1 MKLSGKLLTRGKNF
15 GKISVKG
22 VIYMKKKRFFCA
34 LLLFSLI
41 FSLISCGAP
50 NSQSTQI
57 TPKKRSF
64 YDYFDT
70 VGTFYD
76 YNNSTEADFERLAD
90 RVEAVLSE
98 YHKLY
103 DIYRE
108 YDGITNLAT
117 LNKTAGT
124 GPIKVDRKII
134 DLLLFSKEM
143 YGTTDGRVNVAFGAV
158 LSIWHDYRTAGI
170 ELPPTDLLSSAE
182 EHTDINSVIIDE
194 ENLTVEI
201 LDHELSLDVGAVGKG
216 FAVEAV
222 AKMLEDE
229 GRGGYVLDVGGNLRA
244 IGKKPNGSGWSAGII
259 NPDRASSQT
268 YVYTMTVSD
277 CALVTSGTYERF
289 YTVGGINYHHIINPE
304 TLMPTEYYLSVSVKS
319 GSSAT
324 SDALSTAIFN
334 MKYDEVLSFVKA
346 HPDLFVVL
354 VMPSGEVRTL
364 GRQ

>member
-1 MKLSGKLLTRGKNF
+1 MR
-15 GKISVKG
+15 
-22 VIYMKKKRFFCA
+22 KKRFLCAA
-34 LLLFSLI
+34 LLFLI
-41 FSLISCGAP
+41 LFSLISCENP
-50 NSQSTQI
+50 NSQNTQI

-76 YNNSTEADFERLAD
+76 YTDSAEADFESLAD
-90 RVEAVLSE
+90 RVEGMLSE

-108 YDGITNLAT
+108 YEGITNLAT
-117 LNKTAGT
+117 LNRTAGT
-124 GPIKVDRKII
+124 GPVKVDKKII

-143 YGTTDGRVNVAFGAV
+143 YGITDGRVNVAFGAV
-158 LSIWHDYRTAGI
+158 LSIWHDYRTAGV
-170 ELPPTDLLSSAE
+170 ELPPTDKLRSAE

-194 ENLTVEI
+194 ESSTVEI
-201 LDHELSLDVGAVGKG
+201 LDPKLSLDVGAVGKG

-229 GRGGYVLDVGGNLRA
+229 GRSGYVLDVGGNLRA
-244 IGKKPNGSGWSAGII
+244 IGKKPNGSGWSAGIL
-259 NPDRASSQT
+259 NPDRTSMQT
-268 YVYTMTVSD
+268 YIYTMTVSD

-289 YTVGGINYHHIINPE
+289 YTVGGVNYHHIINPE

-319 GSSAT
+319 NSSAT

-334 MKYDEVLSFVKA
+334 MKYEEVLSFVKSNS
-346 HPDLFVVL
+346 DIFVVL
-354 VMPSGEVRTL
+354 VMPSGEIRTL
-364 GRQ
+364 GEQ

>member
-1 MKLSGKLLTRGKNF
+1 MR
-15 GKISVKG
+15 
-22 VIYMKKKRFFCA
+22 KKRFLCAA
-34 LLLFSLI
+34 LLFLI
-41 FSLISCGAP
+41 LFSLISCENP
-50 NSQSTQI
+50 NSQNTQI

-76 YNNSTEADFERLAD
+76 YTDSAEADFESLAD
-90 RVEAVLSE
+90 RVEGMLSE

-108 YDGITNLAT
+108 YEGITNLAT
-117 LNKTAGT
+117 LNRTAGT
-124 GPIKVDRKII
+124 GPVKVDRKII

-143 YGTTDGRVNVAFGAV
+143 YGITDGRVNVAFGAV
-158 LSIWHDYRTAGI
+158 LSIWHDYRTAGVD
-170 ELPPTDLLSSAE
+170 LPPTDKLRAAE

-194 ENLTVEI
+194 ESSTVEI
-201 LDHELSLDVGAVGKG
+201 LDPKLSLDVGAVGKG

-244 IGKKPNGSGWSAGII
+244 IGKKPNGSGWSAGIL
-259 NPDRASSQT
+259 NPDRTSMQT
-268 YVYTMTVSD
+268 YIYTMTVSD

-289 YTVGGINYHHIINPE
+289 YTVGGVNYHHIINPE

-319 GSSAT
+319 NSSAT

-334 MKYDEVLSFVKA
+334 MKYEEAESFVKS
-346 HPDLFVVL
+346 HSNLFVVL
-354 VMPSGEVRTL
+354 VMPSGEIRTL
-364 GRQ
+364 GEQ